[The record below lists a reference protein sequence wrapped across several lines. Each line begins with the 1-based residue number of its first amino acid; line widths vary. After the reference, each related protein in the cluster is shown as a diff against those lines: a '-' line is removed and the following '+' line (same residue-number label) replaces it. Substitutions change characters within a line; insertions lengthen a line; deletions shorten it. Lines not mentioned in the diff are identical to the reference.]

1 LYVELHAR
9 SAFSFLQGSTLPEDL
24 ISVCAARGMSAM
36 ALLDRD
42 GLYGSPRFHLA
53 AEKIGV
59 KARIGAEVSCESF
72 LLQRN
77 SSPQRHRDTEKT
89 NNIKKSN
96 NAFAEIHDPLK
107 VCHPSRSEGPVFP
120 PRSAQNPT
128 NLQSEINN
136 LKSGEFKLP
145 LLVSSRT
152 GYQNLCQLI
161 TRMKLRAE
169 KKEEGAVLE
178 NELAQYASGL
188 ICLTGG
194 DEGPLAAALKK
205 GSRAE
210 ARRVVDCLAGIF
222 GRNNVYVELQRH
234 YHREEETRNRIALE
248 IARDL
253 HLPLLATN
261 GVCYATTHDRP
272 LCDVFTALRH
282 KRTLMTAGRLLARNS
297 ERHIKTP
304 EEMSAL
310 FADLPE
316 AIANT
321 VELSSRLEF
330 KLNDLGYEFPRYP
343 VPAGE
348 TMMSFLRQRTD
359 EGARW
364 RYGISLSG
372 DRVPQSGFHNKD
384 LQQRAR
390 RQIERELHLIEKLD
404 LAGYFL
410 IVWDI
415 VRFCREQNIL
425 AQGRGSAANSAVCYS
440 LGITAVDPVGME
452 LLFER
457 FLSEERGE
465 WPDIDIDLPSGD
477 QRERVIQHIY
487 QLYGQRGAAMTANVI
502 THRNRMAAREM
513 GKAMGF
519 DPDTLNKISAAVATW
534 EYRDADDALDR
545 RLQDAGLDLN
555 HPRLR
560 KYFELCT
567 AVQDLP
573 RHLGQHSGGMVIC
586 QGQLDSV
593 VPLEPASM
601 PGRVVVQWDKEDCA
615 DMKIIKVDLL
625 GLGMMAV
632 LEDSIRLIRDDY
644 HEEVDLAH
652 LPPDDPE
659 VYATL
664 RKADTV
670 GMFQIES
677 RAQMSCLPRLR
688 PQKFYDIVVQ
698 VAIIRPGPIVG
709 QMVNPF
715 LQRRQGREAVT
726 YPHPSLEPVLARTL
740 GVPLFQEQLLRIAMI
755 SANFTGGEAEELRR
769 AMGFKRSQ
777 ARMKEIEARLRA
789 GMTVNG
795 LTQEAQEQIILS
807 ISSFALY
814 GFPESHAASFALI
827 AYASAWLKC
836 HYLGAFTAA
845 LLNNQPMGF
854 YHPATLVKDA
864 QRHGLK
870 ILPVDVTKSDWLCT
884 LETVASRE
892 ESVASRQSSVAGE
905 PQAISYQPS
914 AISHPLPDASETSQ
928 KNRFVSGRGFSR
940 AANVSD
946 STAALAAEVEGV
958 QTPPSKVTLVNRF
971 IAGQGFDPS
980 AEPSHSTEVPWDEI
994 GSYRN
999 SKHSTNLQSEITNL
1013 KSPRLSP
1020 LLKTCHSERSEE
1032 PAFPLQSPR
1041 PATNERGEKNLALR
1055 LGLKY
1060 VRGLRESAAQALVRE
1075 RNLAPFRSIHDL
1087 TRRVPELRQDE
1098 LTTLAEIGALN
1109 SVGNSPQRN
1118 PSTSLRASSDT
1129 EKTLTAFNSQN
1140 SCHSERSEEP
1150 AFPPPTP
1157 PINLQSEIKNLKS
1170 AVSLHRRD
1178 ALWQIEKAVRRSGP
1192 LLEQSPDP
1200 DSSSPL
1206 QQMTYEERLVADFHG
1221 TGLTTGPHPMAYRR
1235 AEMKALGV
1243 HPASSL
1249 PSIPTG
1255 RRLRIGGCV
1264 IARQRPGTAK
1274 GFVFLS
1280 LEDET
1285 GIANAIV
1292 HPDLLQKNRILL
1304 MSGRFLMVEGILQ
1317 NQDNVISVKAERVL
1331 PLNITN
1337 AATSSHDFH

>member
-1 LYVELHAR
+1 MFIEFHSR
-9 SAFSFLQGSTLPEDL
+9 SAFSFLEGASLPEDL
-24 ISVCAARGMSAM
+24 IAACASRNMPAM

-42 GLYGSPRFHLA
+42 GVYGSPRFYLA
-53 AEKIGV
+53 AKHAGL
-59 KARIGAEVSCESF
+59 KAHIGAEVPSEP
-72 LLQRN
+72 L
-77 SSPQRHRDTEKT
+77 SPQRPRETETQRQPLAPLRAHSDTEIKKPRDTETKDG
-89 NNIKKSN
+89 KSQSN
-96 NAFAEIHDPLK
+96 LKACHSEHSEEPAFSRRESA
-107 VCHPSRSEGPVFP
+107 SRS
-120 PRSAQNPT
+120 RSSRNQK
-128 NLQSEINN
+128 SEIKN
-136 LKSGEFKLP
+136 LKSQGSLRGEFRLP
-145 LLVSSRT
+145 LLVASQT

-161 TRMKLRAE
+161 TRMKLRA

-178 NELAQYASGL
+178 HELEQHSDGL

-205 GSRAE
+205 GGPAE
-210 ARRVVDCLAGIF
+210 AHRCVDRLVGIF
-222 GRNNVYVELQRH
+222 GHSNVYVELQRH
-234 YHREEETRNRIALE
+234 LRREEEARNRAAIE
-248 IARDL
+248 IARAL

-261 GVCYATTHDRP
+261 GVCYATPQEHE
-272 LCDVFTALRH
+272 LCDVLTAIRH
-282 KRTLMTAGRLLARNS
+282 HRTLMTAGRLLARNS
-297 ERHIKTP
+297 ERYLKSS
-304 EEMSAL
+304 EEMSQL

-316 AIANT
+316 AITNT
-321 VELSSRLEF
+321 AELSARLEF
-330 KLNDLGYEFPRYP
+330 KLSDLGYEFPRYP
-343 VPAGE
+343 VPEGE

-364 RYGISLSG
+364 RYAVSLSG
-372 DRVPQSGFHNKD
+372 APVPQSGFHNKD
-384 LQQRAR
+384 LQQRAH
-390 RQIERELHLIEKLD
+390 RQIERELALIEKLD

-457 FLSEERGE
+457 FLSEQRGE

-502 THRNRMAAREM
+502 TYRNRMAAREM

-519 DPDTLNKISAAVATW
+519 DPETLNKISAAVATW
-534 EYRDADDALDR
+534 EYKDANDALDR
-545 RLQDAGLDLN
+545 RFCDAGLDLN

-615 DMKIIKVDLL
+615 DMGIIKVDLL

-632 LEDSIRLIRDDY
+632 LEDSIQLIRNDY

-652 LPPDDPE
+652 LPPDDPV
-659 VYATL
+659 VYSTL
-664 RKADTV
+664 QKADTV

-688 PQKFYDIVVQ
+688 PQRFYDIVVQ

-777 ARMKEIEARLRA
+777 ARMKEIEARLRE
-789 GMTVNG
+789 GMTRNG
-795 LTQEAQEQIILS
+795 LTQEAQEQIILA

-836 HYLGAFTAA
+836 NYLGAFTAA

-854 YHPATLVKDA
+854 YHPATIVKDA

-870 ILPVDVTKSDWLCT
+870 ILPIDVTKSDWLCT
-884 LETVASRE
+884 LEPVVSHRLSVVSEETVVGRRSL
-892 ESVASRQSSVAGE
+892 VIGE
-905 PQAISYQPS
+905 KPAAVVMEIEKVSE
-914 AISHPLPDASETSQ
+914 ADANSI
-928 KNRFVSGRGFSR
+928 V
-940 AANVSD
+940 
-946 STAALAAEVEGV
+946 
-958 QTPPSKVTLVNRF
+958 
-971 IAGQGFDPS
+971 
-980 AEPSHSTEVPWDEI
+980 VPWVEI
-994 GSYRN
+994 GSYTRL
-999 SKHSTNLQSEITNL
+999 HSGTGVRSFESTVNRHAVGHI
-1013 KSPRLSP
+1013 PDP
-1020 LLKTCHSERSEE
+1020 AAER
-1032 PAFPLQSPR
+1032 QK
-1041 PATNERGEKNLALR
+1041 NEACGASRGLAVKNAEAPERRKKNTANPTPELALR

-1060 VRGLRESAAQALVRE
+1060 VRGLREAAAQALVRE
-1075 RNLAPFRSIHDL
+1075 RSLAHFQSIHDL
-1087 TRRVPELRQDE
+1087 TRRVPELRKDE
-1098 LTTLAEIGALN
+1098 LTTLAEVGALN
-1109 SVGNSPQRN
+1109 SVGNPPRRHRETEKNSDNNRRQSDTALRGIKK
-1118 PSTSLRASSDT
+1118 TEGQSLSVPEPALSGVEGCLRGEESASSKLEIRNSVLDT
-1129 EKTLTAFNSQN
+1129 RNSVL
-1140 SCHSERSEEP
+1140 
-1150 AFPPPTP
+1150 F
-1157 PINLQSEIKNLKS
+1157 
-1170 AVSLHRRD
+1170 HRRD
-1178 ALWQIEKAVRRSGP
+1178 ALWQVEKAVRRSGP
-1192 LLEQSPDP
+1192 LLEEFPELDFP
-1200 DSSSPL
+1200 SPL
-1206 QQMTYEERLVADFHG
+1206 AAMTHEERLVADFHG
-1221 TGLTTGPHPMAYRR
+1221 TGLTVGPHPMAYRR
-1235 AEMKALGV
+1235 AEMRALGI
-1243 HPASSL
+1243 HPASTLKSV
-1249 PSIPTG
+1249 PSG
-1255 RRLRIGGCV
+1255 QRLRIGGCV

-1292 HPDLLQKNRILL
+1292 TPDLLQKNRILL
-1304 MSGRFLMVEGILQ
+1304 ISERFLMVEGILQ

-1331 PLNITN
+1331 PLFITR
-1337 AATSSHDFH
+1337 AETSSHDFH